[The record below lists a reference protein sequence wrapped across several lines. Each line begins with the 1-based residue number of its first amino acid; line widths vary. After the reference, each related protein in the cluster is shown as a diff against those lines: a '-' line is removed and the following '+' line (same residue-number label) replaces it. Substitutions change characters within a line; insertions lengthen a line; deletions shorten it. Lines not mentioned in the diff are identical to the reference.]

1 MKEFKEEDQS
11 LSSNDKISD
20 DQIFDTA
27 ADSDQLLKQLESEG
41 QSIQTD
47 QTE

>member
-11 LSSNDKISD
+11 LSSNNKISD

>member
-11 LSSNDKISD
+11 LSSNDKNAD

-47 QTE
+47 ETE